1 MPLRIGLIGAGR
13 HGSRY
18 IYHILHDLPN
28 VRLAAL
34 CRKRIGEETPWLSTV
49 KIPIYGDYRALI
61 ADQAVEA
68 IVVVTPPSL
77 YPEICLEAVKARK
90 PLLIEK
96 PLATTGQEARAM
108 VTAAEEAGLLLMTAQ
123 TMRFDS
129 AILLVKDHLPKIGR
143 LRYATFTSRVET
155 RTGFEG
161 HAPIQGQRGV
171 LLELGIHLLD
181 LVPFL
186 TDEQVVDVR
195 CELDQLPTAASDT
208 TAIVQVKTESGMSCV
223 LDIARVVGGRVG
235 RTEWVGTQGQIAA
248 DWIHHRVTGVFGDKA
263 PQEWVVQP
271 QQTILATLSA
281 FAHAIETKTPPP
293 ITGRDGCRAVEAADA
308 CYRSAELHGASVSVR
323 EIREASLDRLG
334 TP

>member
-1 MPLRIGLIGAGR
+1 
-13 HGSRY
+13 
-18 IYHILHDLPN
+18 
-28 VRLAAL
+28 
-34 CRKRIGEETPWLSTV
+34 
-49 KIPIYGDYRALI
+49 
-61 ADQAVEA
+61 
-68 IVVVTPPSL
+68 
-77 YPEICLEAVKARK
+77 
-90 PLLIEK
+90 
-96 PLATTGQEARAM
+96 
-108 VTAAEEAGLLLMTAQ
+108 
-123 TMRFDS
+123 
-129 AILLVKDHLPKIGR
+129 
-143 LRYATFTSRVET
+143 
-155 RTGFEG
+155 
-161 HAPIQGQRGV
+161 
-171 LLELGIHLLD
+171 LELGIHLLD

-208 TAIVQVKTESGMSCV
+208 TAIVQVKTESGISCV

-271 QQTILATLSA
+271 QQTILATLHA
-281 FAHAIETKTPPP
+281 FAHAIQTKTPPP

-323 EIREASLDRLG
+323 EIREASLDHSTLLGVEPEQGRRLDRLG